1 MLEDGTF
8 VRAGDTLEESRARL
22 EDRLDNLV
30 YSNSKPVAFVKRLQ
44 RIIKGQK
51 RS

>member
-8 VRAGDTLEESRARL
+8 VRTGGTLEESRARL
-22 EDRLDNLV
+22 EDGLYDLV
-30 YSNSKPVAFVKRLQ
+30 YSKPVAFVKKFQ
-44 RIIKGQK
+44 RRIKGQK